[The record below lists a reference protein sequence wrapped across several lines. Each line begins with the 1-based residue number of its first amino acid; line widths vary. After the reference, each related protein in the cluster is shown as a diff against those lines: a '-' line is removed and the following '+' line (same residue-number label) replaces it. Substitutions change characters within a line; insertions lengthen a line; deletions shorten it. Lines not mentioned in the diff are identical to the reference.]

1 MAKVWNV
8 SSLRIENTMLCYE
21 CSRKNSSTGHHQ
33 HEHNNL
39 GQSFLK
45 IKEKKKQYLAPIHNI

>member
-1 MAKVWNV
+1 MNV
-8 SSLRIENTMLCYE
+8 STLRIENTMLCYE

-45 IKEKKKQYLAPIHNI
+45 IKEKKKQFLAPIHNI